1 MEILVAY
8 CADCDLV
15 FDFKNHE
22 KCPECG
28 EIPMELTATSKSRP
42 TKREA
47 DSLEASVLGN
57 NLELVRAAALL
68 EKSGL
73 R

>member
-28 EIPMELTATSKSRP
+28 EIPMELTATSKRRP
-42 TKREA
+42 TTLAVDERNM
-47 DSLEASVLGN
+47 S
-57 NLELVRAAALL
+57 
-68 EKSGL
+68 EKVDTSTAFGG
-73 R
+73 